1 MSVTEK
7 HSFTLA
13 IVFTGLAMLGL
24 ISLSGCENT
33 FNPIKENDELVFSMV
48 GVLDINADTQWV
60 RVMPVGKSLLPLN
73 PEPNGTEV
81 RLIRESTGSVS
92 VMDDSLFRFNDD
104 TYVWNYWTD
113 EPIHPDEF
121 YTIVAENP
129 EGEKSIVRVETP
141 SITPVPEVEF
151 NERLERVY
159 VHGEKTD
166 SLVVIESRYLVQP
179 LTDMGCAEETEIVL
193 SHMNQ
198 VVVRGEAEYYM
209 TAENGV
215 ALWQEL
221 GVNSYI
227 INRRAVIIITATRD
241 WPNAASLTED
251 EVALPDVISNV
262 ENGTGVVAGIARQE
276 IILTPRKPPCI
287 PS

>member
-7 HSFTLA
+7 HSYSIAL
-13 IVFTGLAMLGL
+13 VFAGFAMLGL

-60 RVMPVGKSLLPLN
+60 RVMPVGTSLLPLDA
-73 PEPNGTEV
+73 EPNGTEV
-81 RLIRESTGSVS
+81 RLVRESTGSVTAFK
-92 VMDDSLFRFNDD
+92 DSLFRFNED

-113 EPIHPDEF
+113 EPIQPNEL
-121 YTIVAENP
+121 YTIIAENP
-129 EGEKSIVRVETP
+129 DGEQSKVRVETP
-141 SITPVPEVEF
+141 VLAPVPEVDF
-151 NERLERVY
+151 NERLERIY
-159 VHGEKTD
+159 VNGELTD
-166 SLVVIESRYLVQP
+166 SLVVLESRYLIQP
-179 LTDMGCAEETEIVL
+179 ITEMGCAEETEVVL

-198 VVVRGEAEYYM
+198 VVVREQKQYYM

-215 ALWQEL
+215 ALWEAL

-227 INRRAVIIITATRD
+227 INRRAVVVITATQD
-241 WPNAASLTED
+241 WPDAASLTED

-262 ENGTGVVAGIARQE
+262 ENGTGVVAGIARHE
-276 IILTPRKPPCI
+276 IILTPRKPPCV